1 MPWYAIHTRSRHENK
16 VYVGLLQKALQ
27 ALYPR
32 IPVWSARKDR
42 KKMISVPLFPGYLFV
57 EVDNLDSGKIIDI
70 LKTTGVVRILGNRQD
85 GTPAVIPE
93 KAMATIQKLVT
104 SEVDIRQ
111 TQYPKLGEP
120 AVIVDGQFK
129 GVEGHVAKTD
139 YENEIFV
146 ISFEFLN
153 RYVSISLKGYQI
165 KKI

>member
-27 ALYPR
+27 AFYPR
-32 IPVWSARKDR
+32 ISVWSSRKDR
-42 KKMISVPLFPGYLFV
+42 KKMLSVPLFPGYLFV
-57 EVDNLDSGKIIDI
+57 NVDYLDNAKILEI

-85 GTPAVIPE
+85 GTPAVIPD
-93 KAMATIQKLVT
+93 KTMATIEKLIS
-104 SEVDIRQ
+104 SEVDVRQ

-120 AVIVDGQFK
+120 AVIVDGPFK

-153 RYVSISLKGYQI
+153 RYVSIPLKGHQI
-165 KKI
+165 RKV